1 MAHSQHRPT
10 LKKSEEQ
17 KSMSSTD
24 IEKKSLEA
32 HVELCAERYEQ
43 LEHKLTSLD
52 KRVAK
57 IESGVDEIKHAI
69 GRSALG
75 QSKQLIAIGTT
86 LLGVGV
92 TAIIGLLVHLINK

>member
-1 MAHSQHRPT
+1 
-10 LKKSEEQ
+10 
-17 KSMSSTD
+17 MSSTD

-57 IESGVDEIKHAI
+57 IETGIDDIKQAI
-69 GRSALG
+69 GRSSLS
-75 QSKQLIAIGTT
+75 QSKQLITIGTT
-86 LLGVGV
+86 LLGVGI
-92 TAIIGLLVHLINK
+92 TAILGLLVHLINK